1 MTSKEARSLNT
12 TAQATKNDTAEER
25 RRRRKLR
32 AFIRS
37 AVLHLLIFGAAILVG
52 FPFLF
57 MISTSLKTLSE
68 VYTVPMVLFP
78 ERPQWDN
85 YVKVWHMLPFARFT
99 MNSLIYAISITTGEF
114 FMGLTAGY
122 AFARLRFP
130 KKDMLFFAVL
140 LTLMI
145 PGHIILIPNFI
156 LLHKLNWV
164 NTYQGLIVPQ
174 MSSAF
179 TLFMLREHFMSL
191 PDELF
196 DAAKIDGAG
205 YFRQMWQVALPMSK
219 PIASALLLLAFV
231 THWNAYLWPLVVTNT
246 KNMRTLP
253 IGVQGIRAM
262 LDVPEWQLIMAGA
275 TIVIF
280 PLIILFL
287 IGQKQFIEGAVQ
299 GALKG

>member
-1 MTSKEARSLNT
+1 MGLPEKGYGAV
-12 TAQATKNDTAEER
+12 ATGN
-25 RRRRKLR
+25 RRRKLR
-32 AFIRS
+32 TRIRS
-37 AVLHLLIFGAAILVG
+37 VILHLLMIVVAILVG
-52 FPFLF
+52 FPFLY

-68 VYTVPMVLFP
+68 VYTVPMVVLP
-78 ERPQWDN
+78 AKPQWSN
-85 YVKVWHMLPFARFT
+85 YVKVWNMLPFARFT
-99 MNSLIYAISITTGEF
+99 LNSLIYAVSITLGEF

-130 KKDMLFFAVL
+130 KKDILFFIVL

-156 LLHKLNWV
+156 LLHKLGWV

-174 MSSAF
+174 LSSAF

-205 YFRQMWQVALPMSK
+205 YFRQMWQVALPLSK
-219 PIASALLLLAFV
+219 SIVITLLLLAFV
-231 THWNAYLWPLVVTNT
+231 SHWNAYLWPLVVTNSES
-246 KNMRTLP
+246 MRTLP
-253 IGVQGIRAM
+253 IGIQGIRAM

-275 TIVIF
+275 TIVIL
-280 PLIILFL
+280 PLVALFL
-287 IGQKQFIEGAVQ
+287 IGQKQFIEGTVQ